1 MWTDNS
7 VLYQIYTLGA
17 FGCPFEN
24 DSVLEHRFKDI
35 DLWINQLKDLNIDAV
50 LFNPI
55 FQSHSHGYDTIDY
68 YTIDNRL
75 GDNKD
80 FKYVSSLLHKNGIRI
95 ILDAVFN
102 HVGRGF
108 FAFEDV
114 LKNRENSHYKDWFY
128 INFYGNSAYD
138 DHLSYQDWEGN
149 QNLVKLNLQNP
160 EVVEYIMNVVQFWKD
175 EFEIDGLRL
184 DVAIVLIKTF

>member
-1 MWTDNS
+1 MFEVILMWTDNS

-24 DSVLEHRFKDI
+24 DNVLEHRFKDI

-75 GDNKD
+75 G
-80 FKYVSSLLHKNGIRI
+80 I
-95 ILDAVFN
+95 I
-102 HVGRGF
+102 
-108 FAFEDV
+108 
-114 LKNRENSHYKDWFY
+114 K
-128 INFYGNSAYD
+128 I
-138 DHLSYQDWEGN
+138 
-149 QNLVKLNLQNP
+149 LN
-160 EVVEYIMNVVQFWKD
+160 
-175 EFEIDGLRL
+175 
-184 DVAIVLIKTF
+184 T

>member
-1 MWTDNS
+1 MWTDNG

-24 DSVLEHRFKDI
+24 DGVLEHRFKDI
-35 DLWINQLKDLNIDAV
+35 DLWINQLKALNIDAV

-55 FQSHSHGYDTIDY
+55 FRSHSHGYDTIDY
-68 YTIDNRL
+68 YAIDNRL
-75 GDNKD
+75 GDNDD
-80 FKYVSSLLHKNGIRI
+80 FKYVTSLLHNNGIRI

-114 LKNRENSHYKDWFY
+114 LKNRESSRYKEWFY
-128 INFYGNSAYD
+128 IDFYGNSA
-138 DHLSYQDWEGN
+138 
-149 QNLVKLNLQNP
+149 
-160 EVVEYIMNVVQFWKD
+160 
-175 EFEIDGLRL
+175 
-184 DVAIVLIKTF
+184 

>member
-1 MWTDNS
+1 M
-7 VLYQIYTLGA
+7 
-17 FGCPFEN
+17 
-24 DSVLEHRFKDI
+24 
-35 DLWINQLKDLNIDAV
+35 
-50 LFNPI
+50 FNPI

-114 LKNRENSHYKDWFY
+114 LK
-128 INFYGNSAYD
+128 I
-138 DHLSYQDWEGN
+138 
-149 QNLVKLNLQNP
+149 VKIL
-160 EVVEYIMNVVQFWKD
+160 I
-175 EFEIDGLRL
+175 
-184 DVAIVLIKTF
+184 IKTGFTLIFMAIALMMII